1 MGHDVYFLEDSGD
14 EAYCCYNP
22 ATGICNEDPTVGV
35 AFIKNFFN
43 AFELGERWAYYDKH
57 QDKWYGK
64 FSEKQPGVFNSFDI
78 LINLSCSNPIRDW
91 LDNIPVR
98 ILVDTDP
105 VFTQIRNLKD
115 PGRNALSQRHNVFFT
130 FGENFG
136 SGGCS
141 IPADGFLWEPT
152 RQPVVM
158 NAWPV
163 LPGRPESKFT
173 TVMQWKSY
181 DSREYNGQVFG
192 QKSESFLKFMT
203 LPKLTNAK
211 LEIAIGSESAPR
223 TILKENGWSI
233 CNPNEIAADPWKYQE
248 YLQRSKGEF
257 SVSKHGYVVS
267 NSGWFSE
274 RSAAFLAS
282 GRPVIVQDTGFSNW
296 IHTGKG
302 IISFQ
307 TPEEALVGIEAV
319 TKDYKENC
327 RMARVLAE
335 EYFNAPQILSQLIEH
350 AYSHK

>member
-1 MGHDVYFLEDSGD
+1 M
-14 EAYCCYNP
+14 
-22 ATGICNEDPTVGV
+22 
-35 AFIKNFFN
+35 
-43 AFELGERWAYYDKH
+43 
-57 QDKWYGK
+57 
-64 FSEKQPGVFNSFDI
+64 
-78 LINLSCSNPIRDW
+78 
-91 LDNIPVR
+91 
-98 ILVDTDP
+98 
-105 VFTQIRNLKD
+105 
-115 PGRNALSQRHNVFFT
+115 ALSQRHNVFFT

-136 SGGCS
+136 SVGCS

-163 LPGRPESKFT
+163 LPGPPDAKFT

-181 DSREYNGQVFG
+181 DSREYKGQFFG

-223 TILKENGWSI
+223 TTLKENGWSI

-307 TPEEALVGIEAV
+307 TPEEALVGIEVV